1 MKSSLEIAQEHRSI
15 PIEELAARI
24 GLLSEELEPYG
35 RYKAKVAPS
44 VLDRLKDNPDGKL
57 VCVTGM
63 TPTRAGEGNTTTLI
77 GLADALAAIG
87 KHPVACL
94 REPSVGPAFGVKG
107 GAAGGGRAQ
116 AVPMEDLNLHF
127 TGDIHAIGAANN
139 LLAAMIDASILHGNP
154 HRIDAL
160 QIPWRRAVD
169 TNDRAL
175 RKITVGLKGRPNG
188 YPRETGFDI
197 TAASEVMA
205 IVAAARDLRDLRRRI
220 ARITAAYSHDRGT
233 PVTAEDLG
241 AAGAMTVLLKDAL
254 KPNLIQTLEGQPVLV
269 HCGPFGNID
278 HGNSSLIADLVAM
291 KLGDFVVTECGFGS
305 DMGMEKFFN
314 IVCRVGQLT
323 PSAAVLVTTVRA
335 ITHHGGLPAAARADR
350 QATLDAIAAGM
361 ANVRRHLEII
371 QAFGVPAVVAIN
383 HRADDRAE
391 ELELIKRLA
400 LEAGATAAVI
410 SDAFAQGGA
419 GAAELARG
427 RRRCMPAHEQLS
439 SAVRRRTADRG
450 QDQDD
455 RNQGLRGGRRVLLS
469 RGGAQ
474 DRPVHGRR
482 IGPAARVRR
491 KDPPLA
497 VGRPV
502 AAECPHRLHAPGP
515 RHQGL
520 HRRRLA
526 RPVVRRDHADA
537 RAGRSTRGHGRRHR
551 HAGPNCRPVLSAF
564 EQHRWRLE

>member
-87 KHPVACL
+87 KHPLACL

-350 QATLDAIAAGM
+350 QATLDAIATGM

-419 GAAELARG
+419 GAAELAEAVADACQQTSSFHPLYGDEQPIEDKIKTIATRVYG
-427 RRRCMPAHEQLS
+427 AADVFFYPEAERKIAQFTGDGLGELPVCVAKSHLSLSADPSLLNAPTDFTLPVRDIRAYTGAGWLVPLCGEITQMP
-439 SAVRRRTADRG
+439 
-450 QDQDD
+450 
-455 RNQGLRGGRRVLLS
+455 GLAEAPAAMGVDIDAGGRT
-469 RGGAQ
+469 
-474 DRPVHGRR
+474 
-482 IGPAARVRR
+482 
-491 KDPPLA
+491 
-497 VGRPV
+497 VG
-502 AAECPHRLHAPGP
+502 L
-515 RHQGL
+515 
-520 HRRRLA
+520 
-526 RPVVRRDHADA
+526 
-537 RAGRSTRGHGRRHR
+537 
-551 HAGPNCRPVLSAF
+551 F
-564 EQHRWRLE
+564 